1 MFKQKLR
8 RTAYISLDRENL
20 RIKGFGDKGE
30 KRGGIKGGK
39 GGFPKTNW
47 FLRVEFSAARYD
59 FPVNRTTVRTT
70 VVYI

>member
-20 RIKGFGDKGE
+20 RLKGFSDKEE
-30 KRGGIKGGK
+30 KRGGK